1 MSFGPLPIT
10 LISDYCDCFS
20 SSGLDLSARGQAS
33 PSSCLSKTL
42 SASTTLAEKHFLNC
56 TEGGSPRCSI
66 RGRFQDTLHC
76 PCSSRLLLLP
86 RQLRNYQIRRKGTRY
101 RLEGGWGGDLGTAA
115 LEEAFMVSEARRNCS
130 CRARNQHALLFPVMC
145 KSETTAAMPPS
156 GALCE
161 YLRVG
166 TQIL

>member
-101 RLEGGWGGDLGTAA
+101 RLEGGWGGIWEQLPWRKHLWSQKQGETAA
-115 LEEAFMVSEARRNCS
+115 AEHTTSTPCCFQWCVNQKPLLRCHLLEHSVSI
-130 CRARNQHALLFPVMC
+130 
-145 KSETTAAMPPS
+145 S
-156 GALCE
+156 G
-161 YLRVG
+161 
-166 TQIL
+166 